1 MSASTPDE
9 QAFPWPDDLDVEALF
24 APLSPEEAFDVVL
37 SETSAMLAR
46 VHDPIDAELWGSDM
60 IAAVSGGGSGPRAES
75 GTRPGGGSGGG
86 DDLADAMRSL
96 TELLVPA
103 AEKTGSPESLA
114 LLRILGAL
122 GTPEL
127 REAAAV
133 AAERMTAQGVADPD
147 WAESIGSPEVRD
159 CWFYSD
165 ASGQQESVSLSFAY
179 GQTEHAVSVL
189 IDHALGG
196 RIKDAWVGDARELL
210 AKTRAV
216 AKRDPTLVFD
226 MIDVSD
232 ARGRLERAL
241 AAGECP
247 EQADQVED
255 VAAHR
260 ALLRVRLEL
269 LNRLAD

>member
-46 VHDPIDAELWGSDM
+46 VRDPIDAELWGSDM

-75 GTRPGGGSGGG
+75 GARPGGG

-103 AEKTGSPESLA
+103 AEKAGSPESLA

-122 GTPEL
+122 GTQKL
-127 REAAAV
+127 REAAA
-133 AAERMTAQGVADPD
+133 AAADRMTAQGVADPD
-147 WAESIGSPEVRD
+147 WAGSIGSPEVRE

-165 ASGQQESVSLSFAY
+165 ASGKQESVTLSFAY
-179 GQTEHAVSVL
+179 GSKRHAISVL
-189 IDHALGG
+189 IDHGLGG
-196 RIKDAWVGDARELL
+196 RIKDAWVGDALELL

-226 MIDVSD
+226 MIDLAD
-232 ARGRLERAL
+232 ARARLERAIT
-241 AAGECP
+241 AGECP
-247 EQADQVED
+247 EQPDQIED

-260 ALLRVRLEL
+260 ALLHARMEFLTSLET
-269 LNRLAD
+269 AD

>member
-1 MSASTPDE
+1 
-9 QAFPWPDDLDVEALF
+9 
-24 APLSPEEAFDVVL
+24 
-37 SETSAMLAR
+37 
-46 VHDPIDAELWGSDM
+46 
-60 IAAVSGGGSGPRAES
+60 
-75 GTRPGGGSGGG
+75 
-86 DDLADAMRSL
+86 MRSL

-103 AEKTGSPESLA
+103 AEKAGNPESLA

-127 REAAAV
+127 QAAAG
-133 AAERMTAQGVADPD
+133 AAADRMTANGVADPE
-147 WAESIGSPEVRD
+147 WAESIGSPEVRE
-159 CWFYSD
+159 CWFYTD
-165 ASGQQESVSLSFAY
+165 ASGKQESVSLSFAY
-179 GQTEHAVSVL
+179 GQRQHAVSVL

-226 MIDVSD
+226 MIDVAD
-232 ARGRLERAL
+232 ARGRLERAV

-260 ALLRVRLEL
+260 ALLRARLEL
-269 LNRLAD
+269 LNSLELANETDEAGESDEVSAGGVVGEGVAAEETADKTDQADRTDQAD